1 MGPMKHRTIRKILA
15 FVGYVSF
22 LAAAGNA
29 AAQVGPVQPVL
40 VLPTGSPETPHQRPD
55 LEAED
60 YSIPVDVFVN
70 ADGTVQNAVVTE
82 PSGSLQADG
91 VASTYMLNRR
101 FLPAVNAQG
110 EPMAG
115 VVRVNVNMFKR
126 GHKKVVRVTTKPPPY
141 ATEVD
146 RVQRMTCA
154 DFLWEIE
161 RLREGAN
168 IRDASNEVTPYM
180 SALIYKNKRRIATEV
195 EIKFWDEWP
204 DALKKVVDRCEK
216 QQTRLYFTDVLVP
229 VLDGTLPAAVTATAT
244 P

>member
-1 MGPMKHRTIRKILA
+1 MDPMKHLTIRKYLA
-15 FVGYVSF
+15 LFGYVSF

-29 AAQVGPVQPVL
+29 AAQIGPVQPVL
-40 VLPTGSPETPHQRPD
+40 VLPTGSPETPHQRPN

-70 ADGTVQNAVVTE
+70 ADGTVQNAVVTQS
-82 PSGSLQADG
+82 SGSVEADSI
-91 VASTYMLNRR
+91 ASTYMLNRR
-101 FLPAVNAQG
+101 FLPAVNERGDAT
-110 EPMAG
+110 AG
-115 VVRVNVNMFKR
+115 VVKVSVNMFKR
-126 GHKKVVRVTTKPPPY
+126 GNKKVVRVTTKPPPF
-141 ATEVD
+141 AGEVD

-180 SALIYKNKRRIATEV
+180 SALIYKNKRRVALEV
-195 EIKFWDEWP
+195 EDKFWDQWP
-204 DALKKVVDRCEK
+204 NALDKIVDRCEK
-216 QQTRLYFTDVLVP
+216 QQTKLYFTDVLVP
-229 VLDGTLPAAVTATAT
+229 VLDGTLPATASA

>member
-1 MGPMKHRTIRKILA
+1 MKHLNRKLIAL
-15 FVGYVSF
+15 FGYVSF
-22 LAAAGNA
+22 LTLAGHA

-55 LEAED
+55 LGAD
-60 YSIPVDVFVN
+60 DFSIPVDVYVN
-70 ADGTVQNAVVTE
+70 ADGTVQNVVVTDS
-82 PSGSLQADG
+82 SGNLEADS
-91 VASTYMLNRR
+91 VAASFMRNRR
-101 FLPAVNAQG
+101 FLPAVNTRG
-110 EPMAG
+110 EPAAG
-115 VVRVNVNMFKR
+115 VVRVSVNMFKR
-126 GHKKVVRVTTKPPPY
+126 GTKKVVRVTTKPP
-141 ATEVD
+141 AMAGEID
-146 RVQRMTCA
+146 RLQRMTCA

-180 SALIYKNKRRIATEV
+180 SALIYKSRRNIASEV

-204 DALKKVVDRCEK
+204 DTLKKVVDRCEK

-229 VLDGTLPAAVTATAT
+229 VLDGTLPASDTVTASS

>member
-1 MGPMKHRTIRKILA
+1 MKHLTIRKYLA
-15 FVGYVSF
+15 LFGYVSF
-22 LAAAGNA
+22 LAVAASA

-40 VLPTGSPETPHQRPD
+40 VLPTGSPETPHQRPN

-60 YSIPVDVFVN
+60 YSIPVDVYVN
-70 ADGTVQNAVVTE
+70 ADGTVQNAVVTQS
-82 PSGSLQADG
+82 SGSVQADS

-101 FLPAVNAQG
+101 FLPAVNERG

-115 VVRVNVNMFKR
+115 VVKVSVNMFKR
-126 GHKKVVRVTTKPPPY
+126 GSKKVVRVTTKPPPL
-141 ATEVD
+141 AGEVD

-180 SALIYKNKRRIATEV
+180 SALIYKNKRRIAIEV
-195 EIKFWDEWP
+195 EDKFWDQWP
-204 DALKKVVDRCEK
+204 NALEKVVDRCEK
-216 QQTRLYFTDVLVP
+216 QQTKLYFTDVLLP
-229 VLDGTLPAAVTATAT
+229 VLDGTLPATASS